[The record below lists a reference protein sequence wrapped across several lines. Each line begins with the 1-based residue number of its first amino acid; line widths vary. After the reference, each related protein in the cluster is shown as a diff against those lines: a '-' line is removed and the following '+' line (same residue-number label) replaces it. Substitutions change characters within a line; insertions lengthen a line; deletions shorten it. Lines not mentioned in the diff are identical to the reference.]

1 VVTDVRE
8 ARREPELAVLSVM
21 AHGRGEQ
28 GLRIAQGVVE
38 AVEGLEEERVR
49 LYVDLAM
56 ASVGEAARHAL
67 EELMRSGTY
76 EYQSEFARKYVAQG
90 REEGRQE
97 GLQEGRQEGLQEGRQ
112 EGLQEGLQQGLQK
125 GEKEALLEVLAARGV
140 KVDAAA
146 RRRIQECTQLAQLKR
161 WLRRAVTVQSVQ
173 ELFARGPASKPTARG
188 ARKRGRA
195 RSPAPRSPRP
205 R

>member
-1 VVTDVRE
+1 
-8 ARREPELAVLSVM
+8 
-21 AHGRGEQ
+21 
-28 GLRIAQGVVE
+28 
-38 AVEGLEEERVR
+38 
-49 LYVDLAM
+49 
-56 ASVGEAARHAL
+56 
-67 EELMRSGTY
+67 MRSGTY

-97 GLQEGRQEGLQEGRQ
+97 GRE

-146 RRRIQECTQLAQLKR
+146 RQRIQECTQLAQLKR

-173 ELFARGPASKPTARG
+173 ELFARGPASKPTPRG
-188 ARKRGRA
+188 AKKRGRA